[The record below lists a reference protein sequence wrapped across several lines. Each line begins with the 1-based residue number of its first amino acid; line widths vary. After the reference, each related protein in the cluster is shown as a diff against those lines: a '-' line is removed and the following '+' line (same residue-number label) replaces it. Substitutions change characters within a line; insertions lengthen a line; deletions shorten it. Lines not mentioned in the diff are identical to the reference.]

1 MDDPN
6 QATNIEKEIEKQLR
20 QTDVFA
26 HRYLELIAQFGD
38 LPDCDSLIM
47 PKLIAE
53 FGKETVNELLGD
65 APWENEEPESD
76 TQPFDDDDQDPF
88 TAKGQSADDEF
99 SRQSS
104 MNDANSK
111 AASLLCSALLGWC
124 NIYGMSLSKRD
135 RFEAMRILYL
145 ISKAFSFLFQ
155 AFDILSDMEYSKAIV
170 LIQRC
175 KRFSRWGRQR
185 LMAFHVEGLNLESP
199 FENIIEC
206 LDNAVEPLNKLILEY
221 RRLDQNDLPF

>member
-38 LPDCDSLIM
+38 LPDCDTLIM

-53 FGKETVNELLGD
+53 FGKEKVDELLGD
-65 APWENEEPESD
+65 APWEDNDSD
-76 TQPFDDDDQDPF
+76 MMPQ
-88 TAKGQSADDEF
+88 DDEEDHKGEF
-99 SRQSS
+99 MENDGRKQSPIEE
-104 MNDANSK
+104 NSGK
-111 AASLLCSALLGWC
+111 AASLIASSLLGWC
-124 NIYGMSLSKRD
+124 NIYGMTLSKQERI
-135 RFEAMRILYL
+135 EAMRILYL
-145 ISKAFSFLFQ
+145 LSKAFSFLVQ
-155 AFDILSDMEYSKAIV
+155 ALDIISDMEYSKAVV
-170 LIQRC
+170 LLQRC
-175 KRFSRWGRQR
+175 KRFGNWARQR
-185 LMAFHVEGLNLESP
+185 LSNYHVEGLNLDSP

-206 LDNAVEPLNKLILEY
+206 LDDAVEPLNKLILEY